1 MPSSLTTSIYIM
13 GDPGYPL
20 IADVVGADV
29 TATTYVLNCQPP
41 PTVTSENDDDDE
53 DDYYCGLYNM
63 TVTVGPHASKTLPA
77 GAASTGS
84 FDMFM
89 SMPDDEHDFKISL
102 HCDMSRTVLK
112 QCTTINIGGN
122 DDGHPT
128 ATFTGTK
135 DNGEMFPMAYVPIT
149 VTAGAELLEATH
161 TGAAKATTAATDSQT
176 AADATKTGDASSAES
191 GTETSGATTPLST
204 SGASSS
210 VARFLGAMSVA
221 GIAAALVMS

>member
-41 PTVTSENDDDDE
+41 TATGENDDDDE
-53 DDYYCGLYNM
+53 DDYDCGLYNM

-128 ATFTGTK
+128 ATFSGTK
-135 DNGEMFPMAYVPIT
+135 DNAMMFPMAYVPIT

-161 TGAAKATTAATDSQT
+161 TGAAKATTTATDGQT
-176 AADATKTGDASSAES
+176 AADATKTGGASSAES
-191 GTETSGATTPLST
+191 GTET

-210 VARFLGAMSVA
+210 VARFLGALSVA

>member
-20 IADVVGADV
+20 IAGVVGADV

-41 PTVTSENDDDDE
+41 TATGDNDDDDE
-53 DDYYCGLYNM
+53 DDYDCGLYNM

-77 GAASTGS
+77 GAASTGN

-89 SMPDDEHDFKISL
+89 SLPDDDHDFQISL
-102 HCDMSRTVLK
+102 HCDMSRTILK
-112 QCTTINIGGN
+112 ECTTINLGGN

-128 ATFTGTK
+128 ATFSGTK
-135 DNGEMFPMAYVPIT
+135 DNAMMFPMAYVPIT

-161 TGAAKATTAATDSQT
+161 TGAAKATATATDSQM
-176 AADATKTGDASSAES
+176 AADATKTGGASSAES
-191 GTETSGATTPLST
+191 GTETSGAATPLST
-204 SGASSS
+204 SSASSS
-210 VARFLGAMSVA
+210 VARFFGAMSVA